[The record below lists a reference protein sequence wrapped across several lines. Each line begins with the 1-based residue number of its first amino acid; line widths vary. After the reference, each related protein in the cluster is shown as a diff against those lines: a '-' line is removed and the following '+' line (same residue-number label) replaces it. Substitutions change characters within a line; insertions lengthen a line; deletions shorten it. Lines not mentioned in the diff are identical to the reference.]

1 MTGNGHNAMRRL
13 AASMPSRSIQM
24 QRICERTY
32 EVRLS
37 APVGQKPEVG
47 FV

>member
-1 MTGNGHNAMRRL
+1 VVLSPVTCTA
-13 AASMPSRSIQM
+13 SRSIQM

>member
-1 MTGNGHNAMRRL
+1 VVLSPVTCT
-13 AASMPSRSIQM
+13 PSRSIRM

-37 APVGQKPEVG
+37 AAVGQEPEVG
-47 FV
+47 LT